1 MRPRVLLLSLALGA
15 LGAGRMP
22 ARADGF
28 DWRLKAQLAFE
39 VDTNAERKEGRAP
52 GAVDGDTRLLLR
64 GSLAWRFAE
73 RHALS
78 LRVDLGG
85 KVFFQA
91 RDEDLFISSATLGY
105 DFRAHDRVSFDVDA
119 TIKDRHE
126 RVDET
131 AYLNAA
137 GGGAVRFVLASKL
150 DLRLR
155 AGYARFLFRADDAS
169 FGYRGDD
176 YALTLVAYPAR
187 RVRLSASYG
196 FARRAYDAKVFLP
209 DPVSPGV
216 VKLGQDTRG
225 DDVHSAEL
233 RARVLRVVLVDASYT
248 FQAVRSNS
256 YGFSYLRH
264 RVGLQLSAKLPWGV
278 FGHLGG
284 ALQWLSFRDPVFL
297 DPVLFV
303 EDDNRNFV
311 SVKLTRALAPKL
323 SLEARWSFY
332 ASGFSGDPLYYRR
345 HVAGLGVAY
354 AF

>member
-1 MRPRVLLLSLALGA
+1 MRRVVLALSVALGA
-15 LGAGRMP
+15 LCAHVRD
-22 ARADGF
+22 ARADGL

-52 GAVDGDTRLLLR
+52 STVDGDTRILLR
-64 GSLAWRFAE
+64 GSLGWRFAD

-78 LRVDLGG
+78 LRADFGG

-91 RDEDLFISSATLGY
+91 NDEDLFIASAGLGY
-105 DFRAHDRVSFDVDA
+105 ELRLHERVHLSVDGA
-119 TIKDRHE
+119 IKDRRE
-126 RVDET
+126 RVAET
-131 AYLNAA
+131 AYLNGL
-137 GGGAVRFVLASKL
+137 GGGGLRLVLTSWL

-155 AGYARFLFRADDAS
+155 AAYSRFVFRADDAS

-176 YALTLVAYPAR
+176 YMLSLVAYPAR
-187 RVRLSASYG
+187 RMRLSATYG
-196 FARRAYDAKVFLP
+196 FARRAYGAAVFLP

-216 VKLGQDTRG
+216 VRLGTDTRG

-233 RARVLRVVLVDASYT
+233 RWRFLRGVLVETHYT

-264 RVGLQLSAKLPWGV
+264 RVGLQVSAKLPWRMYA
-278 FGHLGG
+278 HLGG

-311 SVKLTRALAPKL
+311 AVKLSRALTRKL
-323 SLEARWSFY
+323 RLEARWSLY
-332 ASGFSGDPLYYRR
+332 ASGSSGEPLYYRR
-345 HVAGLGVAY
+345 HVAGLGVSY
-354 AF
+354 TF